1 MASCNLRS
9 LRQSA
14 QSQALQG
21 GFQAL
26 WLLDKAGVGA
36 AQPSPPNKSQARK
49 RRVGAPEPMCTTLTA
64 SLVPHKRAL
73 CYTVQ
78 GRGWA
83 VTRGKPG
90 PARPQGLRLPK
101 SPHAGARNTAFFY
114 FSEGGGHLALSLRAH
129 KRLSKGR
136 QKSIARLARNCPG
149 GSWARAKGR
158 EAIPRGP
165 QRGLFKGS
173 RAGQPQERITRGCSA
188 F

>member
-1 MASCNLRS
+1 MGLHFFIAKVAIMASCNLWS

-101 SPHAGARNTAFFY
+101 SPHAGARNTAFLF
-114 FSEGGGHLALSLRAH
+114 FRRWGAFGSEFEGTQKAL
-129 KRLSKGR
+129 KRETEIYCPPG
-136 QKSIARLARNCPG
+136 QKLPWG
-149 GSWARAKGR
+149 ELG
-158 EAIPRGP
+158 
-165 QRGLFKGS
+165 
-173 RAGQPQERITRGCSA
+173 
-188 F
+188 